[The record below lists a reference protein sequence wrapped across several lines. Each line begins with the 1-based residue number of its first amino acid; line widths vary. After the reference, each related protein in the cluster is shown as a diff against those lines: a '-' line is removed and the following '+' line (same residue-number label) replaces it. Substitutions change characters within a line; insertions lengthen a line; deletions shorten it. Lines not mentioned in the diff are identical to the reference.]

1 MDSVPRTRPDKFSRP
16 AGTSMVNLSVDADRA
31 SSFHSSDLAVSS
43 AMALF
48 YFKRGKIIAI
58 RELFKHCF
66 HVRSRTHC
74 AFCVASLSLSAR
86 IASSSARVETNP
98 SCGTV
103 ASTAFVILIYT
114 TRSYTLAVSVCAY
127 TRGEDERKRVAKMM
141 KTRSAYL

>member
-1 MDSVPRTRPDKFSRP
+1 MWP
-16 AGTSMVNLSVDADRA
+16 
-31 SSFHSSDLAVSS
+31 
-43 AMALF
+43 
-48 YFKRGKIIAI
+48 
-58 RELFKHCF
+58 
-66 HVRSRTHC
+66 
-74 AFCVASLSLSAR
+74 LSLSAR

-141 KTRSAYL
+141 KTRRAYLQVYCLFIEKSGYIRKAYLAHLRKIAAARGATNDIVTRRRRDDDDGYGDVRGA